1 MTSPAM
7 NRNFVKKKNFKPK
20 QLLINNSPTI
30 TEVGEISKKPRFIQ
44 QLNMP
49 PIDIEDETS
58 LIKFSNNN
66 DDDFINKKKRG
77 ILFEPL
83 NIEDETS
90 LIKFSNNNDDDFINK
105 KKRGIL
111 FEPLIISKQSAH
123 KNRIKMI
130 EDFMK
135 KKRKD
140 ITKCPKLKTKGK
152 GGFGSVGMDEND
164 GKFKKILPNLLGP
177 YLKTHKKKDFKWM
190 FNRFTNFCEHMKKF
204 SKEAKKFFPNNIIDY
219 GIKKCNYCLLSK
231 PGEPPVNSIILEL
244 DQIGEANF
252 RQMIKKELNKDDI
265 DSIMTQLYYIILKL
279 NSENLWHNDFKPA
292 NIMIIKTPEDI
303 TYEGIMIDDT
313 EILLKVK
320 KDNYI
325 PVIIDYDFC
334 SFKHLGQFNL
344 CPVMREDLDFAE
356 EIMGDFSYMTCK
368 LKQYLG
374 KKANDLWEIA
384 PTLLKYIKSSQELVD
399 FLKMIKEK
407 GEVIIIEG
415 ESSEIVEG
423 GKGKRRKTKKVRKHK
438 GIVQTGGNKGRLRK
452 GYRYSGKKLKSGLPQ
467 IIKCKSKRC

>member
-7 NRNFVKKKNFKPK
+7 NRNFVKKKNSKPK
-20 QLLINNSPTI
+20 PLLINNSPTI
-30 TEVGEISKKPRFIQ
+30 TEVGEISKKPRFTQ

-49 PIDIEDETS
+49 PI
-58 LIKFSNNN
+58 
-66 DDDFINKKKRG
+66 
-77 ILFEPL
+77 

-90 LIKFSNNNDDDFINK
+90 LIKFSNNNDDLIYEKK

-111 FEPLIISKQSAH
+111 FEPLIISKQLVF
-123 KNRIKMI
+123 KNRIKII

-177 YLKTHKKKDFKWM
+177 YLETRKEKDFKWM

-252 RQMIKKELNKDDI
+252 RQMIKEELNKDDIDSI
-265 DSIMTQLYYIILKL
+265 DSIMTQLYYITLKL

-334 SFKHLGQFNL
+334 SFKHLGQFNI

>member
-49 PIDIEDETS
+49 PID
-58 LIKFSNNN
+58 
-66 DDDFINKKKRG
+66 
-77 ILFEPL
+77 
-83 NIEDETS
+83 IEDETS

-252 RQMIKKELNKDDI
+252 RQMIKKELNKDDIDSI

>member
-49 PIDIEDETS
+49 PID
-58 LIKFSNNN
+58 
-66 DDDFINKKKRG
+66 
-77 ILFEPL
+77 
-83 NIEDETS
+83 IEDETS

-244 DQIGEANF
+244 DKIGETNF
-252 RQMIKKELNKDDI
+252 RQMIKKELNKDDIDSI

>member
-30 TEVGEISKKPRFIQ
+30 TEVGEISKKPRFTQ

-49 PIDIEDETS
+49 PI
-58 LIKFSNNN
+58 
-66 DDDFINKKKRG
+66 
-77 ILFEPL
+77 

-90 LIKFSNNNDDDFINK
+90 LIKFSNNNDDLIYKKK

-123 KNRIKMI
+123 KNRIKII

-177 YLKTHKKKDFKWM
+177 YLETRKEKDFKWM
-190 FNRFTNFCEHMKKF
+190 FNRFANFCEHMKKF

-252 RQMIKKELNKDDI
+252 RQMIRKELNKDDI
-265 DSIMTQLYYIILKL
+265 DSIMTQLYYITLKL

-334 SFKHLGQFNL
+334 SFKHLGQFNI

-356 EIMGDFSYMTCK
+356 EIMGDFSYMICK